1 MKGRD
6 DESEFYREII
16 RRAKRVR
23 ELAAE
28 SLRLSRSRA
37 RGKENVGA
45 APAPRAPT
53 QSVAGTPEVDRGAPA
68 SGA

>member
-1 MKGRD
+1 VKGRD

-37 RGKENVGA
+37 KGKEDVRA
-45 APAPRAPT
+45 APRSRRKA
-53 QSVAGTPEVDRGAPA
+53 
-68 SGA
+68 